1 MHCIATNV
9 HRFFQT
15 LSLPLFIIHLK
26 IWGTQLINLIFP
38 LNQNINC
45 HVIPAYSFYFYA
57 VFLGYFYL
65 FIYFWPHHMALQNL
79 SSLTRNSDSCRAPP
93 GKSHLG
99 YYFLLLIL
107 FSLLKY
113 SSNFFLISIKW
124 DMYCDYFIC
133 SEYSFFQASQ
143 MANWRTHT
151 QYYLCREYGIK
162 HCWD

>member
-1 MHCIATNV
+1 MYTD
-9 HRFFQT
+9 FFQT

-26 IWGTQLINLIFP
+26 IWGIQLINLIFP
-38 LNQNINC
+38 LNQNINS

-65 FIYFWPHHMALQNL
+65 FIFGHIAWHYRILAPWPGTRTPAGHLQQN
-79 SSLTRNSDSCRAPP
+79 PI
-93 GKSHLG
+93 LG
-99 YYFLLLIL
+99 IIFCCSFFFLYYNIQAT
-107 FSLLKY
+107 
-113 SSNFFLISIKW
+113 FFLISIKW

-143 MANWRTHT
+143 MANWRTFT
-151 QYYLCREYGIK
+151 QYYLRREYGIK